1 MLEKQNKKECILS
14 LVSALIVVLCTCSAV
29 VMNLTT
35 VYDVNFDHMGIRTF
49 CMFTVLSNI
58 LVAIGMGL
66 VVPYTIDG
74 LRKHYFHLPNWLI
87 AFLLAGATAVMLT
100 FLVSLFVLS
109 PFKGFILI
117 FSGSR
122 FFLHGVCPI
131 LSIIAF
137 SFFISDHYVSYPE
150 CLLSLIPVFIYAG
163 VYYILAILIGE
174 ENGGWNDFYGFATYV
189 PVWIP
194 AVLLL
199 PVTFGIA
206 CLLRFLHNRSFV
218 RLREVKVEDEFSED
232 YLKSEITYLAR
243 RNAAE
248 DQPHS
253 DIVIPRRFI
262 KFLIENTDSDKT
274 ERDAC
279 IMYLNQFMDNTK
291 Y

>member
-137 SFFISDHYVSYPE
+137 SFLISDHYVSYPE

-218 RLREVKVEDEFSED
+218 RLREVKVEDSLSITD
-232 YLKSEITYLAR
+232 QSPTSSALKSKMHQFD
-243 RNAAE
+243 NS
-248 DQPHS
+248 HS
-253 DIVIPRRFI
+253 NP
-262 KFLIENTDSDKT
+262 L
-274 ERDAC
+274 
-279 IMYLNQFMDNTK
+279 
-291 Y
+291 

>member
-279 IMYLNQFMDNTK
+279 IMYLNQFLDNTK
-291 Y
+291 F

>member
-14 LVSALIVVLCTCSAV
+14 LVSALIVVLCTCSGV

-35 VYDVNFDHMGIRTF
+35 THDINFDHMGIRTF

-66 VVPYTIDG
+66 VIPYTIDG

-87 AFLLAGATAVMLT
+87 AFLLAGATAVTLT
-100 FLVSLFVLS
+100 FLVSLFILS

-150 CLLSLIPVFIYAG
+150 CFLSLVPVFIYAG
-163 VYYILAILIGE
+163 VYYILAVLIGE

-194 AVLLL
+194 AVFIL
-199 PVTFGIA
+199 PVTFGIS

-232 YLKSEITYLAR
+232 YLRSEITYLAR

-279 IMYLNQFMDNTK
+279 IMYLNQFIDNTK

>member
-58 LVAIGMGL
+58 LVAIGMSL